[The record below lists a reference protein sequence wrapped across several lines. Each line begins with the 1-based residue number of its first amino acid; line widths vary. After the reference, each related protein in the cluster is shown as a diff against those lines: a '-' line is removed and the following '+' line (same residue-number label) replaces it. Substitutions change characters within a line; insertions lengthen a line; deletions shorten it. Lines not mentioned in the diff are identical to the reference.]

1 MAQNLPALVQHIHIQ
16 VLHIHRAGGR
26 EGGREGRREGGR
38 KRGRET
44 GREGEREEMEGFR
57 GEEVYLSSSYQI
69 DVFDPQQTL

>member
-1 MAQNLPALVQHIHIQ
+1 MAHNLPALVRHIHIQ
-16 VLHIHRAGGR
+16 ALHIYRA
-26 EGGREGRREGGR
+26 GGREGRREGGR
-38 KRGRET
+38 KGGREA